1 MFYFDSS
8 YKAHDSCL
16 LVATD
21 NTELFGLITSY
32 MHMLWMKTVG
42 GKLKTDYRYSKN
54 VVYNT
59 FPFPKITNN
68 QKNEIEKLVN
78 LILDARDEEYTK
90 TLAQLYDPDKMPDRL
105 KEAHKNL
112 DLYIEQCY
120 RKKPFESDE
129 ERLAYLFKLYEKMI
143 KEEDSK

>member
-1 MFYFDSS
+1 MHNIWIHAVSGRLETRIQYS
-8 YKAHDSCL
+8 
-16 LVATD
+16 
-21 NTELFGLITSY
+21 NTIC
-32 MHMLWMKTVG
+32 
-42 GKLKTDYRYSKN
+42 
-54 VVYNT
+54 YNT

-78 LILDARDEEYTK
+78 FILDARDEEYTK
-90 TLAQLYDPDKMPDRL
+90 TLAELYDPDKMPDRL